1 MIQRKKKQIVYNT
14 EGDNYIRPDFNR
26 KTVKASEPI
35 EPKQPYEPGPIK
47 PIPKY
52 NPSDY
57 PKGYKTDTSQ
67 RPGGIDPY
75 YRSVDTTKRY
85 KPPSTVQRTS
95 DTSQRPG
102 GIDPYYS
109 YVNKNTNTSKETN
122 PFIKAM
128 TEPNISD
135 AEGLKRAYASPSN
148 TYMFKGVLYVAG
160 TKGGVFGSDMRENVK
175 YIGIPNIESAIV
187 SNVTQLAKTATTVL
201 FPGEQLAANIGFGID
216 MAAERYSM
224 KDEMKDLTPA
234 IESLTRFKDAEQAY
248 LANKDYIQ
256 RVVGDSSGGAVIEAL
271 KSKYPDI
278 IGGNGYGSPIVDVFG
293 RSKIKGFLQNEREA
307 RNARYGDI

>member
-26 KTVKASEPI
+26 KTIKASEPI
-35 EPKQPYEPGPIK
+35 EPIQPYEPGPIK
-47 PIPKY
+47 PTSIVIPG
-52 NPSDY
+52 SQDQR
-57 PKGYKTDTSQ
+57 TVQRTSETNQ

-75 YRSVDTTKRY
+75 YRSRDTTQIK
-85 KPPSTVQRTS
+85 KPISKVQRTS

-109 YVNKNTNTSKETN
+109 YVNKNTNTSKGTN
-122 PFIKAM
+122 PFIKSM
-128 TEPNISD
+128 TEPDISD
-135 AEGLKRAYASPSN
+135 AEGLRRAYASDSN
-148 TYMFKGVLYVAG
+148 TYIFKGVLYVAG
-160 TKGGVFGSDMRENVK
+160 TKNGMFGSDMRENVR

-187 SNVTQLAKTATTVL
+187 SSVTQLAKTATTVL

-224 KDEMKDLTPA
+224 KDEMEDLTPA

-271 KSKYPDI
+271 KSKC
-278 IGGNGYGSPIVDVFG
+278 S
-293 RSKIKGFLQNEREA
+293 R
-307 RNARYGDI
+307 

>member
-26 KTVKASEPI
+26 KVIKASEPI

-75 YRSVDTTKRY
+75 YRYVDSTPRTKQPSNSSVK
-85 KPPSTVQRTS
+85 RTS

-109 YVNKNTNTSKETN
+109 YVNKETYKETN

-128 TEPNISD
+128 TEPDISD
-135 AEGLKRAYASPSN
+135 AEGLR
-148 TYMFKGVLYVAG
+148 
-160 TKGGVFGSDMRENVK
+160 
-175 YIGIPNIESAIV
+175 
-187 SNVTQLAKTATTVL
+187 
-201 FPGEQLAANIGFGID
+201 
-216 MAAERYSM
+216 
-224 KDEMKDLTPA
+224 
-234 IESLTRFKDAEQAY
+234 
-248 LANKDYIQ
+248 
-256 RVVGDSSGGAVIEAL
+256 
-271 KSKYPDI
+271 
-278 IGGNGYGSPIVDVFG
+278 
-293 RSKIKGFLQNEREA
+293 
-307 RNARYGDI
+307 